1 MKSNLA
7 NDILKEV
14 IVNDMSGSKCRFK
27 RFDRIYIT
35 VNSDDLRSIG
45 K

>member
-7 NDILKEV
+7 NDKLKEV
-14 IVNDMSGSKCRFK
+14 IMNDMSGSKCRFK
-27 RFDRIYIT
+27 RFDRIFIT
-35 VNSDDLRSIG
+35 VNRDDLRSIG